1 MCVCVF
7 ALSTVAISISVA
19 NLQAYFRTVFPHRLQ
34 SSLFLLITVELGWR
48 AREDKAVLFPLQ
60 PQCQSRLI
68 ENVSTVLSTNEFR
81 KTARLDV
88 TCKLTSRLHTFPHPS
103 FDTPHIFAFVLSETW
118 HFYWQDLKG
127 NDKVNQKFAYVI
139 PIMLDSPAM

>member
-1 MCVCVF
+1 MSFEDRAVGCHLQIDVP
-7 ALSTVAISISVA
+7 TTYIS
-19 NLQAYFRTVFPHRLQ
+19 P
-34 SSLFLLITVELGWR
+34 
-48 AREDKAVLFPLQ
+48 
-60 PQCQSRLI
+60 
-68 ENVSTVLSTNEFR
+68 
-81 KTARLDV
+81 
-88 TCKLTSRLHTFPHPS
+88 PS